1 MKENITIKS
10 KGQVPSSNLSININ
24 DISSVAPIVS
34 DSTYSVKVY
43 YADQTATLSRGSEA
57 EILKLFT
64 FDKSPEI
71 TIKKLTDYV
80 NSKGIERGGDY
91 DNLTA
96 IIADMKINSN
106 YQYSIFHYIKLLFLS
121 VGKNIKKLFKSPK

>member
-57 EILKLFT
+57 EILKLYFKILQCIQKANKNKPCKD
-64 FDKSPEI
+64 FLVIYNNDPYLLSELNI
-71 TIKKLTDYV
+71 TE
-80 NSKGIERGGDY
+80 S
-91 DNLTA
+91 
-96 IIADMKINSN
+96 
-106 YQYSIFHYIKLLFLS
+106 
-121 VGKNIKKLFKSPK
+121 